1 MAGGFSFD
9 DKAFKKLTN
18 DIVKEAARDEQKWMD
33 DFARRHKG
41 QTVDQ
46 IAPALKREW
55 DRRGGNISMAEARDY
70 ATHISEGTRIEFR
83 A

>member
-1 MAGGFSFD
+1 MASRFSFD

-55 DRRGGNISMAEARDY
+55 DRRGGSISMAEARDY
-70 ATHISEGTRIEFR
+70 AAHISEGTRIEFR

>member
-46 IAPALKREW
+46 IAPALR
-55 DRRGGNISMAEARDY
+55 S
-70 ATHISEGTRIEFR
+70 
-83 A
+83 